1 MSDRPSTGTL
11 VLLAGVAL
19 VIGGGYVFMHTE
31 RGGVNP
37 VTLGSFG
44 AILAGIILFVVGRS
58 MAAAGE
64 HEGMAGE
71 LGLEVKSAVGLP
83 GSERVE
89 MEGDFG
95 GIKVHLSRRET
106 DGRSGGGARRRSESY
121 ACTLTLPNPAK
132 LEFYVGPDS
141 ILQNPLAFLPPE
153 LESARAW
160 EWVDDMKVCGE
171 PQTAAERL
179 FGDRA
184 AWALYRDFFGT
195 VSCRL
200 KGSEM
205 EFEPEGA
212 SSGYW
217 LSSDDGREFKQTD
230 ELKRLIRLAVQV
242 AHRVAALPPAPL
254 GE

>member
-1 MSDRPSTGTL
+1 MSDRSSTGTL
-11 VLLAGVAL
+11 LLLAGIAL
-19 VIGGGYVFMHTE
+19 AMGGGYVFTTSE

-83 GSERVE
+83 GSDRVE

-106 DGRSGGGARRRSESY
+106 DMRSRGSYSRQRSETY

-132 LEFYVGPDS
+132 LAFYVGPDS

-153 LESARAW
+153 LENARAW
-160 EWVDDMKVCGE
+160 EWVDMMTVRGE
-171 PQTAAERL
+171 PQAAAERL
-179 FGDRA
+179 FGDRS

-200 KGSEM
+200 KGDEM
-205 EFEPEGA
+205 EFEPEGG
-212 SSGYW
+212 SSGYL
-217 LSSDDGREFKQTD
+217 LSPDGEFKQTD

>member
-1 MSDRPSTGTL
+1 MSDKSGTGTL
-11 VLLAGVAL
+11 MVMAGLALAA
-19 VIGGGYVFMHTE
+19 GGGYVFTTSE

-83 GSERVE
+83 GSDRVE

-95 GIKVHLSRRET
+95 GVRVHLSRRET
-106 DGRSGGGARRRSESY
+106 NTRSSGGYSRGRSETY

-141 ILQNPLAFLPPE
+141 ILQNPLGFLPPE
-153 LESARAW
+153 LEAAPSW

-171 PQTAAERL
+171 PQAAAERL
-179 FGDRA
+179 FGDRR
-184 AWALYRDFFGT
+184 AWALYREFFGA

-200 KGSEM
+200 KGDEM
-205 EFEPEGA
+205 EFEPEGGA
-212 SSGYW
+212 SGY
-217 LSSDDGREFKQTD
+217 LLTPDREFKQTD
-230 ELKRLIRLAVQV
+230 ELKRLIGLAVQV

>member
-1 MSDRPSTGTL
+1 MMRDKSGTGTL
-11 VLLAGVAL
+11 MVLAGLAL
-19 VIGGGYVFMHTE
+19 AAGGGYVFTHTG

-71 LGLEVKSAVGLP
+71 LGLEVKGAVGLP
-83 GSERVE
+83 GSDRVE

-95 GIKVHLSRRET
+95 GIKVQLSRRET
-106 DGRSGGGARRRSESY
+106 SGRSESY
-121 ACTLTLPNPAK
+121 ACTPTLPNPAK

-141 ILQNPLAFLPPE
+141 LLRTPLGFLPPE
-153 LESARAW
+153 LEAAPSW
-160 EWVDDMKVCGE
+160 EWDAGMKVCGE
-171 PQTAAERL
+171 PREAAERL
-179 FGDRA
+179 FGDRP
-184 AWALYRDFFGT
+184 AWALYRDFFGA

-200 KGSEM
+200 KGGEM

-217 LSSDDGREFKQTD
+217 LSRDEGCFKQTE
-230 ELKRLIRLAVQV
+230 ELKRLIWLAVQV
-242 AHRVAALPPAPL
+242 ARRVAALPPAPF